1 MDLNKISLR
10 KTHMPQGMKQAQKEF
25 AREFLNNNQE
35 RFVQVMDEIFEN
47 DPRLYAKLYL
57 DLHKHTVPTD
67 KNINVNVGINKDFQ
81 ELQAMARTNVKQ
93 IEDKQVF
100 TQYEEIVAE
109 ENKNFIHVP
118 QTGRPIG
125 TVGKG
130 LGLNETDEEED
141 GECEAIPD

>member
-10 KTHMPQGMKQAQKEF
+10 KTHMPQGTKQAQKEF

-35 RFVQVMDEIFEN
+35 RFLQVMDEIFEN

-141 GECEAIPD
+141 GECETIPD